1 MCTLEEVE
9 FKTPLAIRIPRTSSH
24 KDMLPRQRRE
34 MYSSPFGDRS
44 KCRAGVCRA
53 RDQVELPSFFSLS
66 GISHFGSIPCFMH
79 NVDPLHLIF
88 RPRPSDPPTYLEE
101 KERAFSNSIPR
112 LVSDSVDIWKRQAGG
127 DVEYVQGTLDASM
140 RNLGIGC

>member
-1 MCTLEEVE
+1 
-9 FKTPLAIRIPRTSSH
+9 
-24 KDMLPRQRRE
+24 
-34 MYSSPFGDRS
+34 
-44 KCRAGVCRA
+44 
-53 RDQVELPSFFSLS
+53 
-66 GISHFGSIPCFMH
+66 MH

-140 RNLGIGC
+140 RNLGIGCYDRTTAT